1 MTWVI
6 KAYIPVDPEEPEVY
20 STEEEAEKDAES
32 LRLMQPEN
40 IYEIEEVEEE
50 IIQGGVSCQSMK

>member
-20 STEEEAEKDAES
+20 STKEEAEKDAES

-50 IIQGGVSCQSMK
+50 IMKGGVSCQSMK

>member
-20 STEEEAEKDAES
+20 STKEEAEKDAES
-32 LRLMQPEN
+32 LSLMQPEN

-50 IIQGGVSCQSMK
+50 IMKGGVSCQSMK

>member
-1 MTWVI
+1 MPWVI

-20 STEEEAEKDAES
+20 STKEEAEKDAES

-50 IIQGGVSCQSMK
+50 IIQGGNSCQSTK

>member
-1 MTWVI
+1 MPWVI

-20 STEEEAEKDAES
+20 TTKEEAEKDAES

-40 IYEIEEVEEE
+40 IYEIEEAEEE
-50 IIQGGVSCQSMK
+50 IIKGGNSCQSTK

>member
-20 STEEEAEKDAES
+20 TTKEEAEKDAES

-40 IYEIEEVEEE
+40 IYEIEEVEET
-50 IIQGGVSCQSMK
+50 

>member
-1 MTWVI
+1 MPWVI
-6 KAYIPVDPEEPEVY
+6 KAYVPVDPEEPEVY
-20 STEEEAEKDAES
+20 TTKEEAEKDAES

-50 IIQGGVSCQSMK
+50 IMKGGNSCQSTK

>member
-1 MTWVI
+1 MPWVI

-20 STEEEAEKDAES
+20 STKEEAEKDAES

-40 IYEIEEVEEE
+40 IYEIEEAEEE
-50 IIQGGVSCQSMK
+50 IIQGGVSCQSTK